1 MDCVIKCMFLQSSK
15 RNKMHDVRE
24 MKKIIL
30 QLFFQHISLYNAY
43 EYESIGIPVNIIS
56 ANIICAE

>member
-15 RNKMHDVRE
+15 RNKMHDLRE
-24 MKKIIL
+24 MKKNIL

-43 EYESIGIPVNIIS
+43 DMRVFVFQ
-56 ANIICAE
+56 

>member
-15 RNKMHDVRE
+15 RNEMHDLRE

-43 EYESIGIPVNIIS
+43 DMRVLVFQ
-56 ANIICAE
+56 